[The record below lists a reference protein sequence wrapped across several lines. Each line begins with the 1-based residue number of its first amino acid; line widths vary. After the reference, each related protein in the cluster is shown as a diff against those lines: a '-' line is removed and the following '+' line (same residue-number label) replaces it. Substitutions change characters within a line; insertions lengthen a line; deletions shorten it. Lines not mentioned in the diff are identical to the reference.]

1 MMKLVLSGSVLSVT
15 LALACTTVMAQNAA
29 VTPGQINAGSE
40 IYATYCATC
49 HGRRMKNPEWA
60 IDLATVPKDDRQ
72 RFLQSVTNGKNSMPP
87 WGDVLKANEIEALWA
102 YFSAGEK

>member
-1 MMKLVLSGSVLSVT
+1 MMKLVLSGGVVSV
-15 LALACTTVMAQNAA
+15 ALACTTVMAQNAA
-29 VTPGQINAGSE
+29 VTPEQINAGGE

-60 IDLATVPKDDRQ
+60 IDLATIPKDDRQ